1 MTYLMSHIQLQNQL
15 NKCFLSTNIEASIKL
30 SSWTRDK
37 IYHFAYEIFVILDP
51 ILLDIFLTYI
61 ICYQSNPPKILS
73 KVDSETGLATPNQ
86 PKYKILSVGPA
97 VFSKCIPF
105 TDPQKSKD
113 HGVSFPN
120 RSSERNLEPGYETNA
135 KEKRY

>member
-30 SSWTRDK
+30 SSWARDK

-61 ICYQSNPPKILS
+61 ICY
-73 KVDSETGLATPNQ
+73 
-86 PKYKILSVGPA
+86 
-97 VFSKCIPF
+97 
-105 TDPQKSKD
+105 
-113 HGVSFPN
+113 
-120 RSSERNLEPGYETNA
+120 
-135 KEKRY
+135 